1 MQARCISEVKWVQ
14 NVNSFSPFSFYR
26 SERDKKLTIYP
37 PCIFSII
44 AWSNSRCDFSLRH
57 IYIYIHV
64 TRIRKLIGSNRA
76 KTKLEFFFLLRIIAQ
91 GIISL
96 YFTLALFVIFEQDEL
111 EKEETSVLYAK
122 TIIARSLELTLD
134 SFVESKK
141 KAAQDI
147 YIYIPRRRGRISRA
161 DRTLHLQKSEVDRRG
176 KGVNAR

>member
-1 MQARCISEVKWVQ
+1 M
-14 NVNSFSPFSFYR
+14 
-26 SERDKKLTIYP
+26 
-37 PCIFSII
+37 
-44 AWSNSRCDFSLRH
+44 
-57 IYIYIHV
+57 
-64 TRIRKLIGSNRA
+64 IGSNRA

-147 YIYIPRRRGRISRA
+147 YIYIFQEDEEEYLAPIEPSICKSR
-161 DRTLHLQKSEVDRRG
+161 KSIEEE
-176 KGVNAR
+176 KG